1 MRSREIKDLSIA
13 LEALSRIPG
22 TTPEALSMRIHD
34 LLEDILAEE
43 ETRTKPAPST
53 TTDDEIPF

>member
-1 MRSREIKDLSIA
+1 MRSAEIKNLSIA

-34 LLEDILAEE
+34 LLEDILTEE
-43 ETRTKPAPST
+43 ETKVQAKPST
-53 TTDDEIPF
+53 TEDDEIPF